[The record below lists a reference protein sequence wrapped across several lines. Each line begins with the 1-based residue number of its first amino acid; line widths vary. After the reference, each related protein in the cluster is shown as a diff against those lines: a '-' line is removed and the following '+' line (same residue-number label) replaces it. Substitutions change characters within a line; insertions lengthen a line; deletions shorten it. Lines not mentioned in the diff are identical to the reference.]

1 MGEVSTIG
9 VDLAKNVF
17 QVHGAAADGSVLFRK
32 KLSRPQFARF
42 MAQQPP
48 CLVAMEACA
57 SAHHWAREMARY
69 GHEVRLIAPHYVKPF
84 LKRQKNDA
92 ADAEA
97 IVEAALRPTMRFV
110 EPKSADQQA
119 RAVAFRTREQFV
131 KRRTEAVNA
140 LRSHLYEFG
149 HVAPEGIG
157 YVPRLERVVKDPDA
171 DIPDLARDICR
182 MLLEQITHLTDRIKE
197 LKARIAAM
205 SNEAEMPRQLQTMP
219 GVGPI
224 TALAVET
231 FAPPMDQ
238 FRRGR
243 DFAAWLGLV
252 PRQHSTGGKQKLG
265 KTSKMG
271 QRDIRRLLVIGAT
284 AVIRWA
290 SRRGAPKGSWLARML
305 ERKPIP
311 VVAPVSRTNRPDKR
325 PHSITSP
332 EDQKFLANRA
342 APTKEGSTS
351 GPSPPPLA
359 LAKAFSRSGCGRIF
373 SLFSRVMREGLLTG
387 LSARRSG
394 SVLSGPIFSGPVN
407 RAQSGSERHA
417 IEIMRFNSG
426 AHCGGV
432 RSSVRQAAGTRI
444 ERSANGP
451 MPPAQSHHSRPA
463 ATHGRRRLPQV
474 LSFHRA

>member
-1 MGEVSTIG
+1 MKEVSIIG

-17 QVHGAAADGSVLFRK
+17 HVHGAAADGSVLFRK
-32 KLSRPQFARF
+32 KFSRLHFAQFVANL
-42 MAQQPP
+42 PP
-48 CLVAMEACA
+48 CIVAMEACA
-57 SAHHWAREMARY
+57 SAHHWAREVARQ
-69 GHEVRLIAPHYVKPF
+69 GHTVRLIAPHYVKPF

-131 KRRTEAVNA
+131 KQRTEVVNA

-149 HVAPEGIG
+149 HTAPEGIG
-157 YVPRLERVVKDPDA
+157 YLPRLAKVVDDSDTDLPE
-171 DIPDLARDICR
+171 LARDICR
-182 MLLEQITHLTDRIKE
+182 MLLEQIAYLTERIGA

-205 SNEAEMPRQLQTMP
+205 SNAAEMPRLLQTMP

-243 DFAAWLGLV
+243 DFAARLGLV
-252 PRQHSTGGKQKLG
+252 PRQHSSGGKQKLG

-290 SRRGAPKGSWLARML
+290 SRRGAPKGTWLARML
-305 ERKPIP
+305 ERKPVP
-311 VVAPVSRTNRPDKR
+311 VVAVA
-325 PHSITSP
+325 
-332 EDQKFLANRA
+332 LANKMARGIWA
-342 APTKEGSTS
+342 MLT
-351 GPSPPPLA
+351 
-359 LAKAFSRSGCGRIF
+359 RSERY
-373 SLFSRVMREGLLTG
+373 R
-387 LSARRSG
+387 
-394 SVLSGPIFSGPVN
+394 GPVL
-407 RAQSGSERHA
+407 
-417 IEIMRFNSG
+417 IG
-426 AHCGGV
+426 A
-432 RSSVRQAAGTRI
+432 
-444 ERSANGP
+444 
-451 MPPAQSHHSRPA
+451 
-463 ATHGRRRLPQV
+463 
-474 LSFHRA
+474 